1 MKRLGKLKEILSQL
15 IQLEKNSETA
25 KDGRVIYWE
34 GELAEGTAL
43 YVLDEEG
50 NEVACP
56 DGEVIIEDKKIVVAD
71 GKVSTIETVA
81 AEEPKAEEPKPAE
94 PTEMKTDEPMEP
106 TDMKNDKANKF
117 SAVVDF
123 YSMSYDERWQ
133 LIYKAAEELYSDEFL
148 YVEDAGDDYAVICL
162 YGDDDT
168 KLYKYSVTWDNDV
181 PTLSNPVE
189 VKRGYIPVNEETE
202 PITEPAT
209 EPAQTPAPAT
219 ETSAMAEQMAE
230 LEALRTEVEEL
241 RAKLAQPAKMSE
253 QKRLEEMESNENPT
267 DKYAAIAAALRKR

>member
-34 GELAEGTAL
+34 GELAEGVAL

-94 PTEMKTDEPMEP
+94 PTDEPMEP

-162 YGDDDT
+162 YGEDDT

-189 VKRGYIPVNEETE
+189 VKRGYIPVNENTDTPE

-209 EPAQTPAPAT
+209 EPAQTPAPND
-219 ETSAMAEQMAE
+219 EQMAE

-241 RAKLAQPAKMSE
+241 KAKLAQPAKMSE

>member
-56 DGEVIIEDKKIVVAD
+56 DGEVIIEDKKIVVD
-71 GKVSTIETVA
+71 GGKVSTIETVV
-81 AEEPKAEEPKPAE
+81 AEEPKTEEPKPAE
-94 PTEMKTDEPMEP
+94 EAVE
-106 TDMKNDKANKF
+106 MKNDKANKF
-117 SAVVDF
+117 SAIVDF

-133 LIYKAAEELYSDEFL
+133 LLYKAAEELYPDSFL

-162 YGDDDT
+162 YGDDET
-168 KLYKYSVTWDNDV
+168 KLYKYSVAWENDV

-189 VKRGYIPVNEETE
+189 VKRGYIPVNEEIEPATEPTETPTE
-202 PITEPAT
+202 PITEPA
-209 EPAQTPAPAT
+209 P
-219 ETSAMAEQMAE
+219 ETSAMAEQTAE

-253 QKRLEEMESNENPT
+253 QKRLEEMESNETPT

>member
-81 AEEPKAEEPKPAE
+81 AEEPQPTDEPKPAE
-94 PTEMKTDEPMEP
+94 PTEMKTD
-106 TDMKNDKANKF
+106 KANKF
-117 SAVVDF
+117 SAIVDF

-133 LIYKAAEELYSDEFL
+133 LLYKAAQELYPDEFL

-162 YGDDDT
+162 YSDDDDA
-168 KLYKYSVTWDNDV
+168 KLYKYSVAWENDV

-189 VKRGYIPVNEETE
+189 VKRGYIPVNEETPAE
-202 PITEPAT
+202 PTTEPSEPN
-209 EPAQTPAPAT
+209 EPAPND
-219 ETSAMAEQMAE
+219 EQMAE

-253 QKRLEEMESNENPT
+253 QKRLEEMESNENLT

>member
-81 AEEPKAEEPKPAE
+81 AEEPKPMEP
-94 PTEMKTDEPMEP
+94 TDEPMEP

-162 YGDDDT
+162 YGEDDT

-189 VKRGYIPVNEETE
+189 VKRGYIPVNEN
-202 PITEPAT
+202 A
-209 EPAQTPAPAT
+209 EPAQTPAPAEPAT
-219 ETSAMAEQMAE
+219 EPVPNDEQMAE

-241 RAKLAQPAKMSE
+241 RTKLAQPAKMSE

>member
-43 YVLDEEG
+43 FVLDEEG

-81 AEEPKAEEPKPAE
+81 AETP
-94 PTEMKTDEPMEP
+94 EPMEP
-106 TDMKNDKANKF
+106 TDEPTEMKNDKANKF
-117 SAVVDF
+117 SAIVDF

-133 LIYKAAEELYSDEFL
+133 LLYKAAQELYPDEFL

-162 YGDDDT
+162 YDDDDA
-168 KLYKYSVTWDNDV
+168 KLYKYSVTWENDI

-189 VKRGYIPVNEETE
+189 VKRGYIPVNENAE
-202 PITEPAT
+202 PAPAPAT
-209 EPAQTPAPAT
+209 EPSEPNEPAPN

-230 LEALRTEVEEL
+230 LSALRAEVEEL

-253 QKRLEEMESNENPT
+253 QKRLEEMESNENLT
-267 DKYAAIAAALRKR
+267 DKYAAIAAALRKK

>member
-34 GELAEGTAL
+34 GELAEGVAL

-81 AEEPKAEEPKPAE
+81 AEEPQ
-94 PTEMKTDEPMEP
+94 PMEP
-106 TDMKNDKANKF
+106 TDEPAPAEMKNDKANKF
-117 SAVVDF
+117 SAIVDF

-133 LIYKAAEELYSDEFL
+133 LLYKAAQELYPDDFL
-148 YVEDAGDDYAVICL
+148 YVEDAGDDYAVVCL
-162 YGDDDT
+162 YDDDDDA
-168 KLYKYSVTWDNDV
+168 KLYKYSVTWENDV

-189 VKRGYIPVNEETE
+189 VKRGYIPVNENAE
-202 PITEPAT
+202 PAPAPAT
-209 EPAQTPAPAT
+209 EPSEPNEPAPAPN

-253 QKRLEEMESNENPT
+253 QKRLEEMESNENLT

>member
-34 GELAEGTAL
+34 GELAEGVAL

-71 GKVSTIETVA
+71 GKVSTIETVP
-81 AEEPKAEEPKPAE
+81 AEEPEAEEP
-94 PTEMKTDEPMEP
+94 TDEPMEP

-162 YGDDDT
+162 YGEDDT

-189 VKRGYIPVNEETE
+189 VKRGYIPVNENAEPAQTPAPAE

-209 EPAQTPAPAT
+209 EPAPN

-241 RAKLAQPAKMSE
+241 RTKLAQPAKMSE

>member
-34 GELAEGTAL
+34 GELAEGVAL

-81 AEEPKAEEPKPAE
+81 AEEPQPTDEPKPE
-94 PTEMKTDEPMEP
+94 ETEMKT
-106 TDMKNDKANKF
+106 DKANKF

-133 LIYKAAEELYSDEFL
+133 LLYKAAEELYPDRFL
-148 YVEDAGDDYAVICL
+148 YIEDAGDDYAVVCL
-162 YGDDDT
+162 YDDDDS

-189 VKRGYIPVNEETE
+189 VKRGYIPVNENTDTPEQTE
-202 PITEPAT
+202 PITEPA
-209 EPAQTPAPAT
+209 PAT
-219 ETSAMAEQMAE
+219 EPITDEQMAEQTAE

>member
-34 GELAEGTAL
+34 GELAEGVAL

-94 PTEMKTDEPMEP
+94 PTDEPIEP
-106 TDMKNDKANKF
+106 TDMKNDVPNDKANKF

-162 YGDDDT
+162 YGEDDT

-189 VKRGYIPVNEETE
+189 VKRGYIPVNENTDTPE

-209 EPAQTPAPAT
+209 EPAQTPAPND
-219 ETSAMAEQMAE
+219 EQMAE

-241 RAKLAQPAKMSE
+241 RSKLAQHAKMIE

>member
-34 GELAEGTAL
+34 GELAEGVAL

-81 AEEPKAEEPKPAE
+81 AEEPKAEEPTDE
-94 PTEMKTDEPMEP
+94 PTE
-106 TDMKNDKANKF
+106 MKNDKANKF

-133 LIYKAAEELYSDEFL
+133 LLYKAAEELYPDEFL
-148 YVEDAGDDYAVICL
+148 YIEDAGDDYAVVCL
-162 YGDDDT
+162 YDDDDT
-168 KLYKYSVTWDNDV
+168 KLYKYSVTWDNDI

-189 VKRGYIPVNEETE
+189 VKRGYIPVNENTETPETPTE
-202 PITEPAT
+202 PITEPA
-209 EPAQTPAPAT
+209 PAT
-219 ETSAMAEQMAE
+219 EPITDEQMAEQTAE

>member
-34 GELAEGTAL
+34 GELAEGTAIF
-43 YVLDEEG
+43 VLDEEG

-81 AEEPKAEEPKPAE
+81 AEEP
-94 PTEMKTDEPMEP
+94 EPMEP
-106 TDMKNDKANKF
+106 TDEPTDMSVNDKANKF
-117 SAVVDF
+117 SAIVDF

-133 LIYKAAEELYSDEFL
+133 LLYKAAQELYPDEFL

-162 YGDDDT
+162 YDDDDA

-189 VKRGYIPVNEETE
+189 VKRGYIPVNENA
-202 PITEPAT
+202 EPA
-209 EPAQTPAPAT
+209 PAPAT
-219 ETSAMAEQMAE
+219 EPIAEPAPNDEQMAE
-230 LEALRTEVEEL
+230 LAALRTEVEEL

-253 QKRLEEMESNENPT
+253 QKRLEEMESNENLT

>member
-34 GELAEGTAL
+34 GELAEGVAL

-81 AEEPKAEEPKPAE
+81 AEEPKPAE
-94 PTEMKTDEPMEP
+94 PTDEPMEP

-162 YGDDDT
+162 YGEDDT

-189 VKRGYIPVNEETE
+189 VKRGYIPVNENTDTPE

-209 EPAQTPAPAT
+209 EPAQTPAPN
-219 ETSAMAEQMAE
+219 ETSAMAEQTAE

-241 RAKLAQPAKMSE
+241 KAKLAQPAKMSE

>member
-34 GELAEGTAL
+34 GELAEGVAL

-81 AEEPKAEEPKPAE
+81 AEEPKAEEPKAEEPKPA
-94 PTEMKTDEPMEP
+94 EP

-168 KLYKYSVTWDNDV
+168 KLYKYSVTWEGDEKEI

-189 VKRGYIPVNEETE
+189 VKRGYIPVNENAE
-202 PITEPAT
+202 PITD
-209 EPAQTPAPAT
+209 
-219 ETSAMAEQMAE
+219 EQMAE

-241 RAKLAQPAKMSE
+241 RSKLAQPAKMSE

>member
-34 GELAEGTAL
+34 GELAEGVAL

-81 AEEPKAEEPKPAE
+81 AEEPKAEEPA
-94 PTEMKTDEPMEP
+94 PTEMKNDVP
-106 TDMKNDKANKF
+106 NDKANKF

-133 LIYKAAEELYSDEFL
+133 LLYKAAEELYPDSFL
-148 YVEDAGDDYAVICL
+148 YIEDAGDDYAVICL
-162 YGDDDT
+162 YDDDDS

-189 VKRGYIPVNEETE
+189 VKRGYIPVNENAEPATET
-202 PITEPAT
+202 PAEPAT
-209 EPAQTPAPAT
+209 EPITDEQ
-219 ETSAMAEQMAE
+219 MAEQTAE

-241 RAKLAQPAKMSE
+241 KAKLAQPAKMSE

>member
-34 GELAEGTAL
+34 GELAEGVAL

-81 AEEPKAEEPKPAE
+81 AEEPKPMEP
-94 PTEMKTDEPMEP
+94 TDEPMEP

-162 YGDDDT
+162 YGEDDT

-189 VKRGYIPVNEETE
+189 VKRGYIPVNEEIVETPAE

-209 EPAQTPAPAT
+209 EPAT
-219 ETSAMAEQMAE
+219 ETSAMAEQTAE

-241 RAKLAQPAKMSE
+241 KAKLAQPAKMSE

>member
-1 MKRLGKLKEILSQL
+1 MKRLGKLREILSQL

-34 GELAEGTAL
+34 GELAEGVAL

-81 AEEPKAEEPKPAE
+81 AEEPEPEEPKAEEPKPAE

-106 TDMKNDKANKF
+106 TDMKTDKANKF

-123 YSMSYDERWQ
+123 YSMSYDERRQ
-133 LIYKAAEELYSDEFL
+133 LLFKAAQELYPDSFL
-148 YVEDAGDDYAVICL
+148 YVEEAGDDYAVICL
-162 YGDDDT
+162 YDNDDS

-189 VKRGYIPVNEETE
+189 VKRGYIPVNEN
-202 PITEPAT
+202 A

-219 ETSAMAEQMAE
+219 EPVPNDEQMAE

-241 RAKLAQPAKMSE
+241 KAKLAQPAKMSE
-253 QKRLEEMESNENPT
+253 QKRLEEMESNETPT

>member
-34 GELAEGTAL
+34 GELAEGVAL

-123 YSMSYDERWQ
+123 YSMSYDERRQ
-133 LIYKAAEELYSDEFL
+133 LLFKAAQELYPDSFL
-148 YVEDAGDDYAVICL
+148 YVEEAGDDYAVICL
-162 YGDDDT
+162 YDNDDS

-189 VKRGYIPVNEETE
+189 VKRGYIPVNENTEPSTETPAE
-202 PITEPAT
+202 PITD
-209 EPAQTPAPAT
+209 
-219 ETSAMAEQMAE
+219 EQMAE

-241 RAKLAQPAKMSE
+241 RSKLAQPAKMSE

>member
-34 GELAEGTAL
+34 GELAEGVAL

-81 AEEPKAEEPKPAE
+81 AETP
-94 PTEMKTDEPMEP
+94 EPMEP
-106 TDMKNDKANKF
+106 TDEPTEMKNDKANKF
-117 SAVVDF
+117 SAIVDY

-133 LIYKAAEELYSDEFL
+133 LLYKAAQELYPDEFL
-148 YVEDAGDDYAVICL
+148 YVEDAGDDYAVICI
-162 YGDDDT
+162 YDDDDA

-189 VKRGYIPVNEETE
+189 VKRGYIPVNEEIEETPAPAEPATETPAE
-202 PITEPAT
+202 PITEPA
-209 EPAQTPAPAT
+209 PAT
-219 ETSAMAEQMAE
+219 ENSAMAEQTAE

>member
-56 DGEVIIEDKKIVVAD
+56 DGEVIIEDKKIVVTD

-81 AEEPKAEEPKPAE
+81 AEEPKAEEPKTEEPA
-94 PTEMKTDEPMEP
+94 P
-106 TDMKNDKANKF
+106 TDMKNDVPADKASKF
-117 SAVVDF
+117 SAVADF

-133 LIYKAAEELYSDEFL
+133 LLYKAAQELYPDSFL

-189 VKRGYIPVNEETE
+189 VKRGYIPVNEEIVETPAEPTTE
-202 PITEPAT
+202 TPAEPAD
-209 EPAQTPAPAT
+209 
-219 ETSAMAEQMAE
+219 ETTEQMAE
-230 LEALRTEVEEL
+230 LSALRAEVEEL

>member
-34 GELAEGTAL
+34 GELAEGVAL

-81 AEEPKAEEPKPAE
+81 AEEPKTEEP
-94 PTEMKTDEPMEP
+94 TDEPMP
-106 TDMKNDKANKF
+106 TDMKNDVPNDKANKF

-162 YGDDDT
+162 YGEDDT

-189 VKRGYIPVNEETE
+189 VKRGYIPVNEN
-202 PITEPAT
+202 A

-219 ETSAMAEQMAE
+219 EPITDEQMAE

-241 RAKLAQPAKMSE
+241 RTKLAQPAKMSE

>member
-34 GELAEGTAL
+34 GELAEGVAL

-81 AEEPKAEEPKPAE
+81 AEEPKAEEP
-94 PTEMKTDEPMEP
+94 TDEPEP
-106 TDMKNDKANKF
+106 TDMKTDKANKF

-133 LIYKAAEELYSDEFL
+133 LLYKAAEELYPDSFL

-162 YGDDDT
+162 YGDDET
-168 KLYKYSVTWDNDV
+168 KLYKYSVTWEGENNDV

-189 VKRGYIPVNEETE
+189 VKRGYIPVNEET
-202 PITEPAT
+202 
-209 EPAQTPAPAT
+209 PAPAEPVNEPAPAEPT
-219 ETSAMAEQMAE
+219 PAEEQMAEQTAE

>member
-34 GELAEGTAL
+34 GELAEGVAL

-81 AEEPKAEEPKPAE
+81 AETPETEEPA
-94 PTEMKTDEPMEP
+94 PTEMKT
-106 TDMKNDKANKF
+106 DKANKF
-117 SAVVDF
+117 SAIVDF

-133 LIYKAAEELYSDEFL
+133 LLYKAAQELYPDSFL
-148 YVEDAGDDYAVICL
+148 YVEDAGDDYAIICL
-162 YGDDDT
+162 YGDDDDA

-181 PTLSNPVE
+181 PTLSNPIE
-189 VKRGYIPVNEETE
+189 VKRGYIPVNENAE
-202 PITEPAT
+202 PAPAPAEPTTEPA
-209 EPAQTPAPAT
+209 PAPND
-219 ETSAMAEQMAE
+219 EQMAEQLSE

-253 QKRLEEMESNENPT
+253 QKRLEEMESNENLT

>member
-34 GELAEGTAL
+34 GELAEGVAL

-81 AEEPKAEEPKPAE
+81 AEEPKPA
-94 PTEMKTDEPMEP
+94 EPMEP
-106 TDMKNDKANKF
+106 TDMKTDKANKF

-123 YSMSYDERWQ
+123 YSMSYDERRQ
-133 LIYKAAEELYSDEFL
+133 LLFKAAQELYPDSFL
-148 YVEDAGDDYAVICL
+148 YVEEAGDDYVIICL
-162 YGDDDT
+162 CGDDDA

-189 VKRGYIPVNEETE
+189 VKRGYIPVNENTDTPEQTE
-202 PITEPAT
+202 PITEPA
-209 EPAQTPAPAT
+209 PN

-241 RAKLAQPAKMSE
+241 KAKLAQPAKMSE

>member
-34 GELAEGTAL
+34 GELAEGVAL

-81 AEEPKAEEPKPAE
+81 AEEPKPEEPTDE
-94 PTEMKTDEPMEP
+94 PTEMKT
-106 TDMKNDKANKF
+106 DKANKF

-133 LIYKAAEELYSDEFL
+133 LLYKAAEELYPDSFL

-168 KLYKYSVTWDNDV
+168 KLYKYSVTWENDV

-189 VKRGYIPVNEETE
+189 VKRGYIPVNEEPAPAEPTTE
-202 PITEPAT
+202 EPTE
-209 EPAQTPAPAT
+209 PAPAT

>member
-1 MKRLGKLKEILSQL
+1 
-15 IQLEKNSETA
+15 
-25 KDGRVIYWE
+25 
-34 GELAEGTAL
+34 
-43 YVLDEEG
+43 
-50 NEVACP
+50 
-56 DGEVIIEDKKIVVAD
+56 
-71 GKVSTIETVA
+71 
-81 AEEPKAEEPKPAE
+81 
-94 PTEMKTDEPMEP
+94 MEP
-106 TDMKNDKANKF
+106 TDMKTDKANKF

-162 YGDDDT
+162 YGEDDT

-189 VKRGYIPVNEETE
+189 VKRGYIPVNENAE

-209 EPAQTPAPAT
+209 EPAQTPAPN

>member
-34 GELAEGTAL
+34 GELAEGVAL

-81 AEEPKAEEPKPAE
+81 AEEPKVEEPA
-94 PTEMKTDEPMEP
+94 PTE
-106 TDMKNDKANKF
+106 MKNDKANKF

-133 LIYKAAEELYSDEFL
+133 LLYKAAEELYPDEFL
-148 YVEDAGDDYAVICL
+148 YIEDAGDDYAIVCL

-168 KLYKYSVTWDNDV
+168 KLYKYSVTWDNDI

-189 VKRGYIPVNEETE
+189 VKRGYIPVNEE
-202 PITEPAT
+202 IEPAT
-209 EPAQTPAPAT
+209 ETPETPTEPINEPAPAT

-241 RAKLAQPAKMSE
+241 RSKLAQPAKMSE

>member
-34 GELAEGTAL
+34 GELAEGVAL

-81 AEEPKAEEPKPAE
+81 AEEPKP
-94 PTEMKTDEPMEP
+94 TDEPEP

-168 KLYKYSVTWDNDV
+168 KLYKYSVTWDNDI

-189 VKRGYIPVNEETE
+189 VKRGYIPVNEET
-202 PITEPAT
+202 PAT
-209 EPAQTPAPAT
+209 EPAQTPAEPITEPAPAD
-219 ETSAMAEQMAE
+219 EQMAEQTVE

>member
-34 GELAEGTAL
+34 GELAEGVAL

-81 AEEPKAEEPKPAE
+81 AEEPKPAE
-94 PTEMKTDEPMEP
+94 PTDEPMEP

-189 VKRGYIPVNEETE
+189 VKRGYIPVNENTDTPE

-209 EPAQTPAPAT
+209 EPAQTPAPN
-219 ETSAMAEQMAE
+219 ETSAMAEQTAE

>member
-56 DGEVIIEDKKIVVAD
+56 DGEVIIGDKKIVVAD

-81 AEEPKAEEPKPAE
+81 AEEP
-94 PTEMKTDEPMEP
+94 EPMEP
-106 TDMKNDKANKF
+106 TDEPAPTEMKNDKASKF
-117 SAVVDF
+117 SAIVDF

-133 LIYKAAEELYSDEFL
+133 LLYKAAQELYPDEFL

-162 YGDDDT
+162 YDDDDA
-168 KLYKYSVTWDNDV
+168 KLYKYSVTWENDV

-189 VKRGYIPVNEETE
+189 VKRGYIPVNEEPAPAE
-202 PITEPAT
+202 PTTEPA
-209 EPAQTPAPAT
+209 PND
-219 ETSAMAEQMAE
+219 EQMAE

-253 QKRLEEMESNENPT
+253 QKRLEEMESNENLT

>member
-34 GELAEGTAL
+34 GELAEGVAL

-81 AEEPKAEEPKPAE
+81 AEEPKPAE
-94 PTEMKTDEPMEP
+94 PTDEPMEP

-162 YGDDDT
+162 YGEDDT

-202 PITEPAT
+202 PITEPA
-209 EPAQTPAPAT
+209 PAT
-219 ETSAMAEQMAE
+219 EPITDEQMAE

-241 RAKLAQPAKMSE
+241 RSKLAQPAKMSE

>member
-1 MKRLGKLKEILSQL
+1 MKRLGKLREILSQL

-81 AEEPKAEEPKPAE
+81 AEEPKAEEPQP
-94 PTEMKTDEPMEP
+94 TDEPKPEE
-106 TDMKNDKANKF
+106 TEMKNDKASKF

-133 LIYKAAEELYSDEFL
+133 LLYKAAEELYPDSFL
-148 YVEDAGDDYAVICL
+148 YVEDAGDDYAIICL
-162 YGDDDT
+162 YGDDET
-168 KLYKYSVTWDNDV
+168 KLYKYSVTWEGEENDK
-181 PTLSNPVE
+181 PILSNPVE
-189 VKRGYIPVNEETE
+189 VKRGYIPVNE
-202 PITEPAT
+202 
-209 EPAQTPAPAT
+209 PAPAT
-219 ETSAMAEQMAE
+219 ETTVQMAEQTAE

>member
-81 AEEPKAEEPKPAE
+81 AEEPQPTDEPKPE
-94 PTEMKTDEPMEP
+94 ETEMKT
-106 TDMKNDKANKF
+106 DKANKF

-189 VKRGYIPVNEETE
+189 VKRGYIPVNENTDTPEPTPAE

-209 EPAQTPAPAT
+209 EPAPND
-219 ETSAMAEQMAE
+219 EQMAE

>member
-34 GELAEGTAL
+34 GELAEGVAL

-81 AEEPKAEEPKPAE
+81 AEEPKPAE
-94 PTEMKTDEPMEP
+94 PTDEPMEP
-106 TDMKNDKANKF
+106 TDMKNDVPNDKANKF

-133 LIYKAAEELYSDEFL
+133 LLFKAAQKLYPDSFL
-148 YVEDAGDDYAVICL
+148 YVEEAGDDYAIICL
-162 YGDDDT
+162 YGEDDA

-189 VKRGYIPVNEETE
+189 VKRGYIPVNENTETPEPAPAPTE
-202 PITEPAT
+202 PITEPA
-209 EPAQTPAPAT
+209 PAEEQM
-219 ETSAMAEQMAE
+219 SEQMAE

-241 RAKLAQPAKMSE
+241 KAKLAQPAKMSE

>member
-34 GELAEGTAL
+34 GELAEGVAL

-94 PTEMKTDEPMEP
+94 PT
-106 TDMKNDKANKF
+106 DMKNDVPNDKANKF

-162 YGDDDT
+162 YGEDDT

-189 VKRGYIPVNEETE
+189 VKRGYIPVNENA
-202 PITEPAT
+202 EPAT
-209 EPAQTPAPAT
+209 EPAQTPAPND
-219 ETSAMAEQMAE
+219 EQMAE

>member
-34 GELAEGTAL
+34 GELAEGVAL

-94 PTEMKTDEPMEP
+94 PTEMKTDEPEP
-106 TDMKNDKANKF
+106 TEMKTDKANKF

-162 YGDDDT
+162 YGEDDT

-189 VKRGYIPVNEETE
+189 VKRGYIPVNEN
-202 PITEPAT
+202 A
-209 EPAQTPAPAT
+209 EPAQTPAPAEPIT
-219 ETSAMAEQMAE
+219 EPVPNETSAMAEQMAE

-241 RAKLAQPAKMSE
+241 RSKLAQPAKMSE

>member
-34 GELAEGTAL
+34 GELAEGVAL

-81 AEEPKAEEPKPAE
+81 AEEPQPTDEPKPE
-94 PTEMKTDEPMEP
+94 E

-162 YGDDDT
+162 YGEDDT

-189 VKRGYIPVNEETE
+189 VKRGYIPVNEN
-202 PITEPAT
+202 A
-209 EPAQTPAPAT
+209 EPAQTPAPAEPITEPAT
-219 ETSAMAEQMAE
+219 ETSAMAEQTAE

-241 RAKLAQPAKMSE
+241 KAKLAQPAKMSE

>member
-34 GELAEGTAL
+34 GELAEGVAL

-81 AEEPKAEEPKPAE
+81 AEEPKAEEPQ
-94 PTEMKTDEPMEP
+94 PTDEP
-106 TDMKNDKANKF
+106 TDMKTDKANKF

-133 LIYKAAEELYSDEFL
+133 LLYKAAEELYPDSFL

-162 YGDDDT
+162 YGDDES

-181 PTLSNPVE
+181 PTLSNPIE
-189 VKRGYIPVNEETE
+189 VKRGYIPVNEE
-202 PITEPAT
+202 IV
-209 EPAQTPAPAT
+209 PAT
-219 ETSAMAEQMAE
+219 ETPAEPADETTVQMAEQTAE

>member
-34 GELAEGTAL
+34 GELAEGVAL

-81 AEEPKAEEPKPAE
+81 AETPA
-94 PTEMKTDEPMEP
+94 PTDEPQP
-106 TDMKNDKANKF
+106 TEMKNDKANKF
-117 SAVVDF
+117 SAIVDF

-133 LIYKAAEELYSDEFL
+133 LLYKAAEELYPDSFL

-168 KLYKYSVTWDNDV
+168 KLYKYSVAWDNDV
-181 PTLSNPVE
+181 PTLSNPIE
-189 VKRGYIPVNEETE
+189 VKRGYIPVNEEIVETPAE
-202 PITEPAT
+202 PINE
-209 EPAQTPAPAT
+209 PAPAPND
-219 ETSAMAEQMAE
+219 EEQMSVQMAE

-253 QKRLEEMESNENPT
+253 QKRLEEMESNENLT
-267 DKYAAIAAALRKR
+267 DKYAAIAAALRKK

>member
-34 GELAEGTAL
+34 GELAEGVAL

-94 PTEMKTDEPMEP
+94 PTEMKTD
-106 TDMKNDKANKF
+106 KANKF
-117 SAVVDF
+117 SAIVDF
-123 YSMSYDERWQ
+123 YSMSYDERRK
-133 LIYKAAEELYSDEFL
+133 LLFKAAQELYPDSFL
-148 YVEDAGDDYAVICL
+148 YVEEAGDDYVIICL
-162 YGDDDT
+162 YGDDDA

-189 VKRGYIPVNEETE
+189 VKRGYIPVNENTDTPE

-209 EPAQTPAPAT
+209 EPAPN

-241 RAKLAQPAKMSE
+241 RSKLAQPAKMSE

>member
-34 GELAEGTAL
+34 GELAEGVAL

-81 AEEPKAEEPKPAE
+81 AEEPMPTDEPKPAE
-94 PTEMKTDEPMEP
+94 
-106 TDMKNDKANKF
+106 TDMSVNDKANKF
-117 SAVVDF
+117 SAIVDF

-133 LIYKAAEELYSDEFL
+133 LLYKAAQELYPDEFL
-148 YVEDAGDDYAVICL
+148 YIEDAGDDYAVVCL
-162 YGDDDT
+162 YDDDDS
-168 KLYKYSVTWDNDV
+168 KLYKYSVTWENDV

-189 VKRGYIPVNEETE
+189 VKRGYIPVNENAEPAPAPAPAE
-202 PITEPAT
+202 PITED
-209 EPAQTPAPAT
+209 
-219 ETSAMAEQMAE
+219 SAMAEQMAE

-253 QKRLEEMESNENPT
+253 QKRLEEMESNENLT